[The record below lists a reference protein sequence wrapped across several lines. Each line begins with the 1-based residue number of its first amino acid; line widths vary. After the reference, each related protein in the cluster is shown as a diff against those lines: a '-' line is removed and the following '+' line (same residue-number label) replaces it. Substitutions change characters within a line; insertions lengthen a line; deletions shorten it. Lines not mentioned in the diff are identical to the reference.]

1 MELQGGNV
9 GLLYSERS
17 IPRLR
22 EEREGHMASEL
33 GSSIPDAY
41 SDGGYKRGFRPN
53 NGTRARHGV
62 ARTMGHNSFIC
73 VTVKSKNASVVVYSA
88 SFNIQ
93 DVNISVKS

>member
-1 MELQGGNV
+1 MEFQGGNV

-22 EEREGHMASEL
+22 EEREGAHGITASEL

-73 VTVKSKNASVVVYSA
+73 DA
-88 SFNIQ
+88 
-93 DVNISVKS
+93 